1 MPNEYPTRFLQ
12 LLADLPPDA
21 VVLDCGAGGRRTP
34 DRRVI
39 ALEYVHHPRNDVQGD
54 ALRLPFRDGCFDL
67 VLSQAVLEHV
77 TDPALAVREMSRVLR
92 PGGVL
97 YAEAAFIQPVHMAPH
112 HYFNVTPHGMRW
124 LGEQA
129 GLEVLEQGTVG
140 SFEDTL
146 RWLEDAGDVQIV
158 DPSVW
163 TEPDHAHMPLV
174 ASGVTMVARKSW
186 TAAPQDGTMFS

>member
-21 VVLDCGAGGRRTP
+21 VVLDCGAGGRRMP

-39 ALEYVHHPRNDVQGD
+39 ALEYARHPCNDVQGD

-140 SFEDTL
+140 SLEGTL
-146 RWLEDAGDVQIV
+146 NWIALVGDVHI
-158 DPSVW
+158 DFKLNG
-163 TEPDHAHMPLV
+163 EPAFGRMPLV
-174 ASGVTMVARKSW
+174 ASGVTMVAKKSW